1 MGIELFVLAPVLL
14 GGFVVL
20 VVLAIVF
27 GVRQQRQRRESLAA
41 FAASI
46 GWRYEANAVHL
57 ASRWRGTPF
66 GRGSSRAVRHLLTG
80 EFRGRQAAVLEYSF
94 VTGSGDDE
102 TTSTFTVTMLSL
114 PAALPDLQL
123 TAEGLNGKLARALGR
138 QDIQFESEEFNRR
151 WRIEAAVLKTA
162 HDIVHPRFMEYMLAG
177 PADPLRIEGTDAWTW
192 HEERLDT
199 TQSHARLSRLADI
212 VDMIPR
218 HVWQDYGHAA
228 PTGTVGA

>member
-1 MGIELFVLAPVLL
+1 MGIELFVLAPVFL

-57 ASRWRGTPF
+57 ATRWRGTPF
-66 GRGSSRAVRHLLTG
+66 GRGSSRAVRHVLTG
-80 EFRGRQAAVLEYSF
+80 EIRGRQAAVLEYSF
-94 VTGSGDDE
+94 VTGSG
-102 TTSTFTVTMLSL
+102 
-114 PAALPDLQL
+114 
-123 TAEGLNGKLARALGR
+123 
-138 QDIQFESEEFNRR
+138 
-151 WRIEAAVLKTA
+151 
-162 HDIVHPRFMEYMLAG
+162 IVHPRFMEYMMAG

-218 HVWQDYGHAA
+218 YVWQDYGHAA